1 MVCVWCGIVV
11 YGVVYWVSLCSLMMY
26 LMVYDMHLF
35 YLIGDACGVCG
46 VYVGVCVHHVV
57 FF

>member
-1 MVCVWCGIVV
+1 MV
-11 YGVVYWVSLCSLMMY
+11 Y

-57 FF
+57 FFDSLQRSSVHSYIISMSYHGYG